1 MQKGYVVSMI
11 DQETIIACDPSQS
24 VVVEA
29 CAGSGK
35 TWLLISRVLRLL
47 LDDVKPRQILAITF
61 TRKAAQEMQDRLT
74 QLLLELT
81 QKTDAQV
88 IQELV
93 SRGLSMEQ
101 AQQKLPK
108 AKALFEDVLTQP
120 QKITIDTFH
129 GWFSRIC
136 SVSPMSSG
144 IVSLGNLR
152 EDRERLLQDAMTQW
166 WKQLGAGEGR
176 FEKLQKQY
184 LKLLELVTKSSANIL
199 LEGSASILD
208 QYGAWQQYVKSLNA
222 DDGPLKVLQNR
233 LPMLSQARPLRNLQD
248 DQSYDWQGL
257 KTCYDWYSQSTAT
270 NDVKLTQALRD
281 VLQAKELGAQDE
293 ELINLLYTALL
304 NQSAPFDAK
313 PTVRACSGTL
323 RKIIEAAGRF
333 DLEAEIPRLF
343 SIWVSILKEDKK
355 WQKEQAIYQLNES
368 WMTLGVSI
376 AEHFNEYKKTH
387 RILDFNDHET
397 NVVKLLSHEEIASYI
412 QARLDAKYK
421 HILIDEFQ
429 DTNPIQWLILKAW
442 LSAYGSSA
450 EQQPKIFIVGDP
462 KQSIYRFRKA
472 DARIF
477 VEAQTFLQAKY
488 QARLI
493 SKDMT
498 RRNPKAVVDSLNTV
512 FNVVIGQLENY
523 PFRNHHT
530 LWKNHPSTPVST
542 EVFCLDLIPTMTI
555 PKAPLQRDPLV
566 TGLLDRKENA
576 AALQN
581 FSEAQHVAQMIA
593 HWLDSKQ
600 VIDEKNAG
608 QLRSPRLNDF
618 FILVRTRTHIQAIE
632 SALRQQGLPYHSQRK
647 GGLLQSLEAEDIQA
661 LLNTLLTPSNNLAL
675 AHVLRS
681 PIFSCTDDDLQ
692 QLARIAGQSSW
703 WNCLEETSVITMQR
717 AHQLLQQWRVLAN
730 HLPVHDLLD
739 CIYEQGEV
747 YKNYSAQCP
756 PLMQSKVIA
765 NLEAFLRLALDTNGG
780 RYPSLSRFIEE
791 LSILSK
797 GKETETPD
805 EGEILDYAE
814 EDLEDF
820 QDQSDAVKIMTIH
833 AAKGLEAPFI
843 FLMNANHVP
852 QSRDGTGLLMDWPA
866 GDDAPQ
872 WMIAYQKEYL
882 NDAIEEF
889 KLQENMIYQKENANL
904 LYVAMTRAKQ
914 CFVASGSGD
923 LHEKSWYAL
932 LRKSQIPVKQLS
944 EVMDEPK
951 ITPAIQ
957 TSVHQSAAP
966 SIFKYLQI
974 PNMPLV
980 DQVVTEDQESE
991 TYEDLSQEQ
1000 KNTSELQ
1007 ALGTAVH
1014 LILERMTQE
1023 LFVAG
1028 VDIVIPTAEQLTSWI
1043 NVPQELLTRA
1053 RMIAQK
1059 IVHAEHLKPY
1069 FYQIDSIKAWNELD
1083 LIDEQGFTY
1092 RIDRLVELKDHLMI
1106 LDYKLSIPSDDHPF
1120 YAKYQL
1126 QLQKYQELVQKVRQ
1140 DKPVR
1145 SLLIDQNANVKEIV

>member
-1 MQKGYVVSMI
+1 MI
-11 DQETIIACDPSQS
+11 DQETITACDPSQS

-74 QLLLELT
+74 HLLLELT
-81 QKTDAQV
+81 QKTDVQV

-93 SRGLSMEQ
+93 SRGLSPEQ

-108 AKALFEDVLTQP
+108 AKALFEEVLTQS

-136 SVSPMSSG
+136 SVAPMSSG
-144 IVSLGNLR
+144 IVSSGSLR
-152 EDRERLLQDAMTQW
+152 EDRQRLLQDAMAQW
-166 WKQLGAGEGR
+166 WKQLGAGQGAFHE
-176 FEKLQKQY
+176 LQKQY
-184 LKLLELVTKSSANIL
+184 LKLLGLVTKSSASKL
-199 LEGSASILD
+199 LEGSASILEE
-208 QYGAWQQYVKSLNA
+208 YGAWQQYVKSLDKNQS
-222 DDGPLKVLQNR
+222 PLLALQNK
-233 LPMLSQARPLRNLQD
+233 LPMLHQARPLSNLQD
-248 DQSYDWQGL
+248 DLSYDWQGL
-257 KTCYDWYSQSTAT
+257 RTCYDWYSQSTAT
-270 NDVKLTQALRD
+270 NDLKLTKALND
-281 VLQAKELGAQDE
+281 LLQAKELGAQDE
-293 ELINLLYTALL
+293 ELINLLNKALL

-323 RKIIEAAGRF
+323 KDVLKAAGRL

-343 SIWVSILKEDKK
+343 SVWVNILKEDKK
-355 WQKEQAIYQLNES
+355 WQKEQAIYQLNQS
-368 WMTLGVSI
+368 WMILGVSI
-376 AEHFNEYKKTH
+376 AEHFSEYKRTH
-387 RILDFNDHET
+387 RILDFNDLET
-397 NVVKLLSHEEIASYI
+397 NVAKLLRQEEIASYI

-442 LSAYGSSA
+442 LSAYGSSV

-477 VEAQTFLQAKY
+477 AEAQTFLQAKY

-493 SKDMT
+493 SKDTT
-498 RRNPKAVVDSLNTV
+498 RRNPKTIVDSLNNV
-512 FNVVIGQLENY
+512 FNLVIGQLENY

-530 LWKNHPSTPVST
+530 LWNNHSSTPVCT
-542 EVFCLDLIPTMTI
+542 EVFCLALIPPMTS
-555 PKAPLQRDPLV
+555 PEAPLQRDPLA
-566 TGLLDRKENA
+566 TGLLDRNKNA
-576 AALQN
+576 AAMQN
-581 FSEAQHVAQMIA
+581 FTEAQHVAKIIT
-593 HWLDSKQ
+593 HWLDCKQ
-600 VIDEKNAG
+600 VIDEKKSG
-608 QLRSPRLNDF
+608 QVRSARLNDF
-618 FILVRTRTHIQAIE
+618 YILVRTRTHIQAIE
-632 SALRQQGLPYHSQRK
+632 SALRQQGLPYHSSRK

-661 LLNTLLTPSNNLAL
+661 LLHTLLTPSNNLAL

-681 PIFSCTDDDLQ
+681 PIFSCSEDDLQ
-692 QLARIAGQSSW
+692 QLARSAGQSSW
-703 WNCLEETSVITMQR
+703 WNYLEEASAITMQR
-717 AHQLLQQWRVLAN
+717 AHKLLQQWRVYAN

-756 PLMQSKVIA
+756 PLMQSKVMA

-814 EDLEDF
+814 EDQDQDQV
-820 QDQSDAVKIMTIH
+820 QDQSEAIRIMTIH

-843 FLMNANHVP
+843 FLMNANYVS

-882 NDAIEEF
+882 NDAIEEL
-889 KLQENMIYQKENANL
+889 KSQENMIYQKENANL

-914 CFVASGSGD
+914 CFVASGSGK
-923 LHEKSWYAL
+923 LNEKSWYAL
-932 LRKSQIPVKQLS
+932 LSKSQIAVKELS
-944 EVMDEPK
+944 EVMDEAN
-951 ITPAIQ
+951 ITPVIQ
-957 TSVHQSAAP
+957 KASHQNVMP
-966 SIFKYLQI
+966 NIFKYLQI
-974 PNMPLV
+974 PDMALD
-980 DQVVTEDQESE
+980 DQIFSEDQEVK
-991 TYEDLSQEQ
+991 TYEDLAQEQ
-1000 KNTSELQ
+1000 KNPSDSQT
-1007 ALGTAVH
+1007 LGTAIH

-1023 LFVAG
+1023 LFSAG
-1028 VDIVIPTAEQLTSWI
+1028 ADIVMPPAEQLVSWI
-1043 NVPQELLTRA
+1043 NAPQEILARA
-1053 RMIAQK
+1053 SLIAQK
-1059 IVHAEHLKPY
+1059 IVHAEHLKAY
-1069 FYQIDSIKAWNELD
+1069 FYQMDSIKAWNELD
-1083 LIDEQGFTY
+1083 LIDEQGIAY
-1092 RIDRLVELKDHLMI
+1092 RIDRLVEQKDRLVI
-1106 LDYKLSIPSDDHPF
+1106 LDYKLSIPSEDDPYF
-1120 YAKYQL
+1120 VKYQL
-1126 QLQKYQELVQKVRQ
+1126 QLQKYRELVQKVRQ
-1140 DKPVR
+1140 DKPVHA
-1145 SLLIDQNANVKEIV
+1145 LLIDQNANVKEIV